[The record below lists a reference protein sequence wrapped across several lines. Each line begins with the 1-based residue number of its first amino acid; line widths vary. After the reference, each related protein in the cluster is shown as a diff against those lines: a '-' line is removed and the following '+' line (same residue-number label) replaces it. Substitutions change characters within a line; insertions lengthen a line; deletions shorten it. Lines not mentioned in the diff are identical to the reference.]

1 MNKKLA
7 LGCMRLKNLSIED
20 AEKLIKFALDNG
32 VELFDHADIYGARR
46 CEELFGEL
54 LKKNPDLR
62 SKMII
67 QSKCGIC
74 KGYYDLSKDYI
85 IKQVEE
91 SIRLLNCG
99 YLDILLLH
107 RPDALVDYNE
117 INEAFNYLYDN
128 GLVKSFGVSNMN
140 VMQIELY
147 NKHLTHKIK
156 HNQIQ
161 FSVVHSHLISEGLFV
176 NMSKNESPSRSGG
189 MIEYAML
196 KDISLQAW
204 SPVMA
209 SWDDGTFIDNPKYE
223 KVNLKLEELAIKYNV
238 SKNDLYREFHQ

>member
-74 KGYYDLSKDYI
+74 KGYYDLSKDY
-85 IKQVEE
+85 
-91 SIRLLNCG
+91 
-99 YLDILLLH
+99 
-107 RPDALVDYNE
+107 
-117 INEAFNYLYDN
+117 
-128 GLVKSFGVSNMN
+128 
-140 VMQIELY
+140 
-147 NKHLTHKIK
+147 
-156 HNQIQ
+156 
-161 FSVVHSHLISEGLFV
+161 
-176 NMSKNESPSRSGG
+176 
-189 MIEYAML
+189 
-196 KDISLQAW
+196 
-204 SPVMA
+204 
-209 SWDDGTFIDNPKYE
+209 
-223 KVNLKLEELAIKYNV
+223 
-238 SKNDLYREFHQ
+238 